1 MMRTPQS
8 RLVREAMT
16 FEPDAGRYV
25 HIRPRQLP
33 PGCLNRLG
41 AIADEHG
48 VDRAL
53 ARRIAVELHRDHE
66 AA

>member
-41 AIADEHG
+41 VIADEHG

-53 ARRIAVELHRDHE
+53 ARRIAVELQRNQE
-66 AA
+66 AV

>member
-1 MMRTPQS
+1 
-8 RLVREAMT
+8 MT

-25 HIRPRQLP
+25 HIMPRQLP

-53 ARRIAVELHRDHE
+53 AHRIAVELQRNQE

>member
-1 MMRTPQS
+1 MRTPQS

-16 FEPDAGRYV
+16 FEPDAGRYI

-41 AIADEHG
+41 AIADARG

-53 ARRIAVELHRDHE
+53 ARRIAVVQRNQE

>member
-1 MMRTPQS
+1 MRTPQS

-16 FEPDAGRYV
+16 FEPDAGRYI

-33 PGCLNRLG
+33 RGCLNRLG
-41 AIADEHG
+41 AIADERG

-53 ARRIAVELHRDHE
+53 ARRIAVVQRNQE

>member
-1 MMRTPQS
+1 
-8 RLVREAMT
+8 MT

-53 ARRIAVELHRDHE
+53 AHRIAVELQRNQE